1 MPCMCALTV
10 SFIPGIQYRISS
22 DVPKANE
29 GRVEISLGGV
39 WGTVCNRY
47 WDDKDA
53 IVFCRNQGYNDGY
66 SITNSFGTLGTG
78 PVWLSGLRCT
88 GTESTLHKCPHSGFE
103 LVEDSYSYYRC
114 RSHSSDAYVSC
125 VDKGKPYSVESCFQG
140 TAAVQPSV
148 RS

>member
-1 MPCMCALTV
+1 MPSMCMCALTV

-88 GTESTLHKCPHSGFE
+88 GTESSLHKCPHSGFE

-125 VDKGKPYSVESCFQG
+125 VDKGKP
-140 TAAVQPSV
+140 
-148 RS
+148 